1 MASQAV
7 ASAMNVVGDPEQCI
21 KDHCKSQATSCEFD
35 STCRDFTNCAKGC
48 KDESCVAK
56 CEKKH
61 MDSKV
66 KDLIN
71 CAVQHH
77 CENATMAS
85 QAVASAMNVVGD
97 PEHCIKDH
105 CKSQATSC
113 EFDSTCRD
121 FTNCAK
127 GCKDESCVAKC
138 EKKHMDSKVK
148 DLINCAVQHPCEN
161 ATMASQAVASTI
173 IAFHSPAGMLSPF
186 RVSSNGGTCTGPHES
201 CCPAPMNDPNN
212 CPASARTSDCDA
224 KKSCCC
230 G

>member
-1 MASQAV
+1 MGTSYFCVARRSCCLRLPFNKKQQNRRKENNMKAV
-7 ASAMNVVGDPEQCI
+7 TLRTSVAFAALAIASASFVWTDIQVGDSPEQCI
-21 KDHCKSQATSCEFD
+21 KDHCKSEATSCEFD
-35 STCRDFTNCAKGC
+35 STCRDFTKCAKDC
-48 KDESCVAK
+48 KDESCAAK

-66 KDLIN
+66 KDLIK

-77 CENATMAS
+77 CENANMA
-85 QAVASAMNVVGD
+85 G
-97 PEHCIKDH
+97 
-105 CKSQATSC
+105 
-113 EFDSTCRD
+113 
-121 FTNCAK
+121 
-127 GCKDESCVAKC
+127 
-138 EKKHMDSKVK
+138 
-148 DLINCAVQHPCEN
+148 
-161 ATMASQAVASTI
+161 QAVASTT
-173 IAFHSPAGMLSPF
+173 IAFNSPALTLSSF

>member
-7 ASAMNVVGDPEQCI
+7 ASAMNVVSDPEQCI

-35 STCRDFTNCAKGC
+35 STCRDFTDCAKGC

-77 CENATMAS
+77 CENATMAG

-97 PEHCIKDH
+97 PEQCIKDH
-105 CKSQATSC
+105 CKGQASSC
-113 EFDSTCRD
+113 EFDHTCRD
-121 FTNCAK
+121 FTSCAK

-148 DLINCAVQHPCEN
+148 DLINC
-161 ATMASQAVASTI
+161 
-173 IAFHSPAGMLSPF
+173 
-186 RVSSNGGTCTGPHES
+186 
-201 CCPAPMNDPNN
+201 
-212 CPASARTSDCDA
+212 
-224 KKSCCC
+224 
-230 G
+230 